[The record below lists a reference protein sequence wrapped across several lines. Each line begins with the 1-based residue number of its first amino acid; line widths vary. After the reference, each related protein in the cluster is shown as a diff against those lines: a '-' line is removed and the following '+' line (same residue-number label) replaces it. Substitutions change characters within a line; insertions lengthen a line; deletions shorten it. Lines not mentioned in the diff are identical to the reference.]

1 MWSVAIEVHTSARE
15 EILIVTDQIAAALRG
30 VPASEG
36 LLHLFIPHTTC
47 AITIN
52 ENADPAVL
60 TDLIKAYRAVIP
72 TVRFEH
78 AEGNSDAHFL
88 SSLIGVSLI
97 VPYAGG
103 RMALG
108 RWQGIYFVE
117 LDGPRKRKLEIRLV
131 S

>member
-1 MWSVAIEVHTSARE
+1 MWNTTIEVQTSERE
-15 EILIVTDQIAAALRG
+15 EILIITEQVAAALRR

-60 TDLIKAYRAVIP
+60 TDLIAAYRAVIP
-72 TVRFEH
+72 PVRFEH
-78 AEGNSDAHFL
+78 AEGNSDSHFL
-88 SSLIGVSLI
+88 SSLIGVSLV
-97 VPYAGG
+97 VPFVGG

-117 LDGPRKRKLEIRLV
+117 LDGPRKRKLEIRLLG
-131 S
+131 

>member
-1 MWSVAIEVHTSARE
+1 MWTVAIEVHTSARE
-15 EILIVTDQIAAALRG
+15 EILIVTDPIAAALRG
-30 VPASEG
+30 APASEG

-88 SSLIGVSLI
+88 SSLIGVSLL
-97 VPYAGG
+97 VPYSGG
-103 RMALG
+103 RMDLG

>member
-1 MWSVAIEVHTSARE
+1 MWNVAIEVHTSARE
-15 EILIVTDQIAAALRG
+15 EILIVTDPIAAALRG
-30 VPASEG
+30 APASEG

-88 SSLIGVSLI
+88 SSLIGVSLL
-97 VPYAGG
+97 VPYSGG
-103 RMALG
+103 RMDLG